1 MNTFALKDV
10 ALTFNEMK
18 DAFEPDSLYLWIRDV
33 LTMATCNSLL
43 GSHNPMKS
51 DKSLVEAL
59 WDFDAGVFLLV
70 LNIML
75 WIVAP
80 NAYKARE
87 TLQAAL
93 RKYYGANHDLE
104 PDVAKLTKVSQSTS
118 APCPCIGKTSPLS
131 NFLDFK
137 HYKRVM
143 ATNGSIIGS
152 CSYYKK
158 YDLGTDD
165 TGNFE
170 LALLNVSTAN
180 AILTV
185 FWLVAFIVSD
195 PALIASIREELQA
208 VITISE
214 PKNGKRQA
222 EVDITKLEDDCP
234 LLVSSYREVIRLI
247 NSQLGTRRVMADTTI
262 SDEKSTYLL
271 RKGWDILIPAG
282 VPHRSTEVWGP
293 NAASFDAR
301 RFMKLDTKGAMSEK
315 AKEEKQAYIPLN
327 GGKHLFPGRN
337 FAFAEMLGFIAT
349 LIVGFDVKAKDGGLI
364 TVP

>member
-70 LNIML
+70 LNIMPS
-75 WIVAP
+75 IVAP
-80 NAYKARE
+80 KTYKARE

-93 RKYYGANHDLE
+93 RKYYGTNHDLE
-104 PDVAKLTKVSQSTS
+104 PDVAELIKVR
-118 APCPCIGKTSPLS
+118 A
-131 NFLDFK
+131 
-137 HYKRVM
+137 
-143 ATNGSIIGS
+143 A
-152 CSYYKK
+152 YYKK

-180 AILTV
+180 AIPTV
-185 FWLVAFIVSD
+185 LWLVAFIVSD

-214 PKNGKRQA
+214 PKNGK
-222 EVDITKLEDDCP
+222 L
-234 LLVSSYREVIRLI
+234 SSYREVIRLI
-247 NSQLGTRRVMADTTI
+247 NSQLGTRRVMADTII

-271 RKGWDILIPAG
+271 RKGWDIQIPAG

-301 RFMKLDTKGAMSEK
+301 RFMKLDTKSAMSEK
-315 AKEEKQAYIPLN
+315 AKEEKQAYIPLG
-327 GGKHLFPGRN
+327 GGKHLCPGRN

-364 TVP
+364 TVPYVPRTPHAVTVSKPVGKGLEMGAKITRRAGWEDVVWQYIT

>member
-70 LNIML
+70 LNIMPS
-75 WIVAP
+75 IVAP
-80 NAYKARE
+80 KTYKARE

-93 RKYYGANHDLE
+93 RRYYGTNHDLE
-104 PDVAKLTKVSQSTS
+104 PDVAELIKVR
-118 APCPCIGKTSPLS
+118 A
-131 NFLDFK
+131 
-137 HYKRVM
+137 
-143 ATNGSIIGS
+143 A
-152 CSYYKK
+152 YYKK

-180 AILTV
+180 AIPTV
-185 FWLVAFIVSD
+185 LWLVAFIVSE

-208 VITISE
+208 VIIISE

-222 EVDITKLEDDCP
+222 EVDITKLDD
-234 LLVSSYREVIRLI
+234 
-247 NSQLGTRRVMADTTI
+247 D
-262 SDEKSTYLL
+262 
-271 RKGWDILIPAG
+271 
-282 VPHRSTEVWGP
+282 
-293 NAASFDAR
+293 
-301 RFMKLDTKGAMSEK
+301 
-315 AKEEKQAYIPLN
+315 
-327 GGKHLFPGRN
+327 
-337 FAFAEMLGFIAT
+337 
-349 LIVGFDVKAKDGGLI
+349 
-364 TVP
+364 